1 MEARKIRVAITHGDT
16 NSIGYE
22 LIFKTFSESEM
33 LDMCVPIV
41 YGSPK
46 VAAYHK
52 KVMNTPAQF
61 TIIHKAEDA
70 MEGRLNLLAA
80 IEDEVKVEL
89 GTATPESGTAAM
101 KSLDRAMTDF
111 RRGLFDVLVTTPVN
125 KSNAQMAGYPFPG
138 HTRFLETCVGEE
150 AQAFNIYVNG
160 KMRVASLTGMV
171 PVNQVVESITEE
183 NVMAKVR
190 TMTKAQDKV
199 IEFIKSRGVTSDYT
213 FIVAHVDV
221 LDAAV
226 DYAQKIQRSFNGAKI
241 KIIDLVSA
249 VGIHTGL
256 GCLALQVFNENA

>member
-22 LIFKTFSESEM
+22 LIFKTFSEPEM

-89 GTATPESGTAAM
+89 GTATPESGGAEVAPPAPCREHPASRAA
-101 KSLDRAMTDF
+101 A
-111 RRGLFDVLVTTPVN
+111 RRTGGPDLQMLRMAYPSSGSVTGT
-125 KSNAQMAGYPFPG
+125 
-138 HTRFLETCVGEE
+138 
-150 AQAFNIYVNG
+150 
-160 KMRVASLTGMV
+160 
-171 PVNQVVESITEE
+171 
-183 NVMAKVR
+183 
-190 TMTKAQDKV
+190 
-199 IEFIKSRGVTSDYT
+199 
-213 FIVAHVDV
+213 
-221 LDAAV
+221 
-226 DYAQKIQRSFNGAKI
+226 
-241 KIIDLVSA
+241 
-249 VGIHTGL
+249 
-256 GCLALQVFNENA
+256 